1 MSNAQIIERE
11 LLTAKMQLGTKK
23 ISAMP
28 TPLAPIWKPK
38 DIIKSAPKL
47 GEANTFYMEKI

>member
-23 ISAMP
+23 ISAMS